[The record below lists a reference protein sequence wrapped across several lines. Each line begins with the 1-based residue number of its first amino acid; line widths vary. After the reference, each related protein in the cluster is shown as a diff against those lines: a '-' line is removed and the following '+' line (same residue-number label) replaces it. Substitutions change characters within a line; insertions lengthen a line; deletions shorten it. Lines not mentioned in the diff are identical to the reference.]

1 MERINYRE
9 EIIKRPEWK
18 LRMYGVSAFL
28 GFVLMESWNRQTN
41 PSFGPKWHNRFVG
54 AIFGLVAGAELY
66 DTSMILLSKKT
77 QFGLTPSELDKLN
90 R

>member
-1 MERINYRE
+1 
-9 EIIKRPEWK
+9 
-18 LRMYGVSAFL
+18 MYGVAAFL
-28 GFVLMESWNRQTN
+28 GFVVMESWNQQTN

-54 AIFGLVAGAELY
+54 ATFGLIAGAEVY

-77 QFGLTPSELDKLN
+77 QFGLTPAELDKLN